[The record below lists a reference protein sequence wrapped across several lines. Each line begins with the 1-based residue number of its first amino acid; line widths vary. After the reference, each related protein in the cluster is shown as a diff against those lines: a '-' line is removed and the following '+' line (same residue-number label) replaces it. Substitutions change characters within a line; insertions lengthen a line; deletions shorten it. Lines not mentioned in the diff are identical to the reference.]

1 MMTEELNFCS
11 LFFLFASMRET
22 STANL
27 KKKKTASFNAIL
39 AAILSSLFQ
48 TISALISATP
58 DRVCKALQTL
68 RMSTFFIEAR
78 IRRALIHLPECV
90 FAKSPFLLLLFLEV
104 KLLFSAGGFSNQ
116 IK

>member
-11 LFFLFASMRET
+11 LFFLFASMREI

-27 KKKKTASFNAIL
+27 KKKKTASFNTIL
-39 AAILSSLFQ
+39 AAILSSLSQ

-68 RMSTFFIEAR
+68 RMNESDPRSDVHYLGSSENKA
-78 IRRALIHLPECV
+78 
-90 FAKSPFLLLLFLEV
+90 
-104 KLLFSAGGFSNQ
+104 
-116 IK
+116 